1 MGDQRCQL
9 EKLKVAIVG
18 APAEKHTRPAN
29 KPNDRV
35 EQLELQAIRKGNN
48 MATTS
53 SGVKA
58 LYTKRQLGT
67 GVTMAKHMGKKK
79 KSQRGGKGKGSR
91 RG

>member
-1 MGDQRCQL
+1 
-9 EKLKVAIVG
+9 
-18 APAEKHTRPAN
+18 
-29 KPNDRV
+29 
-35 EQLELQAIRKGNN
+35 

-58 LYTKRQLGT
+58 LYTKQQLGR